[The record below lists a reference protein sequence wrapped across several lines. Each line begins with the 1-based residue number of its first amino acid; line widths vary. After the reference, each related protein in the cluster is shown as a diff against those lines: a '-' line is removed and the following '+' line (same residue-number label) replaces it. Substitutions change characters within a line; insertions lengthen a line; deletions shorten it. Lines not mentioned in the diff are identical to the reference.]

1 MEETAKYGQKNAALH
16 TLLRIYRLCQSL
28 KLEHTIDAICSGLT
42 ERCDTCQRRIKAPC
56 VDGISW
62 RVALARRV
70 LGRGRLPNSLAH
82 MCSSMASVFIS
93 LSHGGQM
100 GE

>member
-1 MEETAKYGQKNAALH
+1 M
-16 TLLRIYRLCQSL
+16 CV
-28 KLEHTIDAICSGLT
+28 
-42 ERCDTCQRRIKAPC
+42 C
-56 VDGISW
+56 VDGISE
-62 RVALARRV
+62 AS
-70 LGRGRLPNSLAH
+70 GRDEHLPNSLAH

>member
-1 MEETAKYGQKNAALH
+1 MS
-16 TLLRIYRLCQSL
+16 C
-28 KLEHTIDAICSGLT
+28 CSDFM
-42 ERCDTCQRRIKAPC
+42 ERCDTCQGLSESGVCKLH
-56 VDGISW
+56 V
-62 RVALARRV
+62 V
-70 LGRGRLPNSLAH
+70 LVSGGRLPNSLAH